1 MDTARKMIRARAV
14 AVLAVGFALLAAQAM
29 AAEVDLGVLEHL
41 SPGQQT
47 RLEKAY
53 GRKAEAVVRLAFHS
67 AGGAWVAF
75 PSDIAAIGQFPAKVA
90 WTVALDGRAR
100 GQVDSA
106 SPPQWLAYADLGL
119 QFLLPGSTPP
129 RIGAPAAAYEQWDS
143 DTPVRR
149 PLVVVSGSHVE
160 DPDHWKPAA
169 PSAALLQRGTDSF
182 RAQLAQENQALSA
195 DAPKVGLMKSYR
207 SAKGRFLLAFLV
219 QGKAPPPDEVPG
231 PEWSPHWFVADAS
244 GAVRFLGNEL
254 LLIDAGDYDGDGRS
268 ELVFRKSS
276 YDYDGYVIYFDDFAK
291 AAEFGWN
298 YH

>member
-1 MDTARKMIRARAV
+1 MIRARAAAFLV
-14 AVLAVGFALLAAQAM
+14 VGFALLSARAV
-29 AAEVDLGVLEHL
+29 AAEVDLGILEHL
-41 SPGQQT
+41 SPAQQT
-47 RLEKAY
+47 RLEKTY
-53 GRKAEAVVRLAFHS
+53 GQKPQAVVRVAFHG
-67 AGGAWVAF
+67 AGGTWVAF

-90 WTVALDGRAR
+90 WNVAFDGQAR
-100 GQVDSA
+100 GRLDSA

-119 QFLLPGSTPP
+119 QFLLPGAVPP

-149 PLVVVSGSHVE
+149 PLVVVSGPHVE
-160 DPDHWKPAA
+160 DPEHWKPA
-169 PSAALLQRGTDSF
+169 PPDAALLQRGKDSF
-182 RAQLAQENQALSA
+182 RARLAEENQSLAA
-195 DAPKVGLMKSYR
+195 DKASLQLMKSYR
-207 SAKGRFLLAFLV
+207 SAKGEFLLAFLV

-231 PEWSPHWFVADAS
+231 PEWSPHWFVAGAS
-244 GAVRFLGNEL
+244 GAMRFLGNEL

-291 AAEFGWN
+291 SAEFGWN